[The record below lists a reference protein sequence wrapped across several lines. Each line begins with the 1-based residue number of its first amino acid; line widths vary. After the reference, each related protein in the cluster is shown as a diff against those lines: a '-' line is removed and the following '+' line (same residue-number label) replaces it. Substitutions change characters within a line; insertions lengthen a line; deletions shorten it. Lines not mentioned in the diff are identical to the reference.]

1 MERLKREKVSYVN
14 KCGIF
19 RNKTQYF
26 ESQYDEIY
34 KSRLTVLQEVIKAKL
49 TEEEQG
55 KLAHVSELA
64 PSQTHHGTDDGADAQ
79 EKPAAA
85 PEERIVIGT
94 LYKELPAMPNLLK
107 EYAAAK
113 VISGFRWAENKKYTS
128 EGDTLW
134 VEDLTGRIKLNA
146 PADVVDAY
154 VTGVVVAVRGVFAPP
169 NEFVVSEITPC
180 GVPKTHMAI
189 EAAPATAGGEDVKM
203 EVEHKRY
210 VLIVSGINAGD
221 PQNNPICAELLGDWV
236 AGRIGSD
243 EDKQLAASVAHVIV
257 AGNSV
262 YSKKGD
268 ESSGENAFIM
278 QAQKRVVESIL
289 PRTSELEAILSSMAA
304 TCQVDLMPGPSDPA
318 NSSIPQQPMKR
329 FLFPAVGQLGSLE
342 FVTNPYCAG
351 IGGKSFL
358 GTSGQ
363 NIDNV
368 VRTSGVATRVAAL
381 RATLE
386 FEHIAPTAPDTL
398 ECFPVSM
405 ESGDPMIIRECP
417 DVYFA
422 GNQPAF
428 ETEVVVSQDGIP
440 TRLIAVPSFSATHTV
455 VLVDLD
461 TLEPRTMTFDA

>member
-1 MERLKREKVSYVN
+1 MEGLKREKVSYVN

-26 ESQYDEIY
+26 ENQYDEIY
-34 KSRLTVLQEVIKAKL
+34 KSRLTVLQEVVKTKL
-49 TEEEQG
+49 TEEQQS
-55 KLAHVSELA
+55 KLARVSELA
-64 PSQTHHGTDDGADAQ
+64 PGQAHHGTDDGANAQ
-79 EKPAAA
+79 EEKPAA
-85 PEERIVIGT
+85 PTEERIVIGT

-113 VISGFRWAENKKYTS
+113 VISGFHWVDNKKYTS

-134 VEDLTGRIKLNA
+134 IEDLTGRIKLSA
-146 PADVVDAY
+146 PADIVDAY
-154 VTGVVVAVRGVFAPP
+154 VTGVVVAVRGVFTPP
-169 NEFVVSEITPC
+169 NEFLVSEITPC

-189 EAAPATAGGEDVKM
+189 EPAEDVKM
-203 EVEHKRY
+203 EVESKKY

-221 PQNNPICAELLGDWV
+221 PQNNPICAELLGDWI

-243 EDKQLAASVAHVIV
+243 EDKRLAASVAHVIV
-257 AGNSV
+257 AGNSI
-262 YSKKGD
+262 YSKKESD
-268 ESSGENAFIM
+268 ETSGENAFIM

-304 TCQVDLMPGPSDPA
+304 ACQVDLMPGPNDPA

-342 FVTNPYCAG
+342 FVTNPYCAA
-351 IGGKSFL
+351 INGKSFL

-368 VRTSGVATRVAAL
+368 VRTSGIATRVAAL
-381 RATLE
+381 KATLE
-386 FEHIAPTAPDTL
+386 YEHIAPTAPDTL

-405 ESGDPMIIRECP
+405 EAGDPMIIRECP
-417 DVYFA
+417 NVYFA

-428 ETEVVVSQDGIP
+428 ETDVVVSQDGIP
-440 TRLIAVPSFSATHTV
+440 TRLVAVPTFSTTHTV
-455 VLVDLD
+455 VLIDLD

>member
-1 MERLKREKVSYVN
+1 MEGLKREKVSYVN

-34 KSRLTVLQEVIKAKL
+34 KSRLSVLQEVIKSQLSEA
-49 TEEEQG
+49 EQLR
-55 KLAHVSELA
+55 LAHVSELA
-64 PSQTHHGTDDGADAQ
+64 PSQVQHGTDDASAAQ
-79 EKPAAA
+79 EQATAA
-85 PEERIVIGT
+85 PAPASEERIVIGT

-113 VISGFRWAENKKYTS
+113 VISGFHWVENKKYTS

-134 VEDLTGRIKLNA
+134 IEDLTGRIRLSA

-154 VTGVVVAVRGVFAPP
+154 VTGVVAAVHGVFAPP
-169 NEFVVSEITPC
+169 NEFVVSKITPC
-180 GVPKTHMAI
+180 GVPKTHMAVA
-189 EAAPATAGGEDVKM
+189 AAPDASMD
-203 EVEHKRY
+203 VEHKRY
-210 VLIVSGINAGD
+210 VLLVSGLNAGD
-221 PQNNPICAELLGDWV
+221 PQGNPMCADLLGDWI
-236 AGRIGSD
+236 AGRVGCD
-243 EDKQLAASVAHVIV
+243 EDRKLAASVAHVIV

-262 YSKKGD
+262 YSKKEGD

-289 PRTSELEAILSSMAA
+289 PRTSELEAVLSSMAA
-304 TCQVDLMPGPSDPA
+304 ACQVDLMPGPSDPA

-329 FLFPAVGQLGSLE
+329 FLFPALGQLGSLE
-342 FVTNPYCAG
+342 FVTNPYCAE

-363 NIDNV
+363 NIDSV
-368 VRTSGVATRVAAL
+368 VRTSGVATRAAAL

-386 FEHIAPTAPDTL
+386 YEHIAPTAPDTL
-398 ECFPVSM
+398 ECFPVPM
-405 ESGDPMIIRECP
+405 EPGDPMIIKECP

-428 ETEVVVSQDGIP
+428 ETDVVVSQDGGV
-440 TRLIAVPSFSATHTV
+440 TRLVAVPTFSTTHTV
-455 VLVDLD
+455 VLIDLD